1 MLLGEVLL
9 AMPRAL
15 SVDLR
20 LRIVHA
26 CQAAQMSQ
34 REIAKLFEVHVKTVE
49 KLWRQFRETSGVEPR
64 AGGRGPQARLATAH
78 DALRTWVAEN
88 NDRTLA
94 ELCLLLRER
103 LGLVTSPP
111 ALCRTLQR
119 LGLRL
124 KKSHW
129 RPVSASARMSSR
141 RASSS
146 GA

>member
-1 MLLGEVLL
+1 
-9 AMPRAL
+9 MPRAL

-26 CQAAQMSQ
+26 CQAAESSQ
-34 REIAKLFEVHVKTVE
+34 HEIAELFEVHVKTVE
-49 KLWRQFRETSGVEPR
+49 KLWRQFRETGTVEPR
-64 AGGRGPQARLATAH
+64 VGGRGPHARLATAH
-78 DALRTWVAEN
+78 DTLRTWVAEN

-94 ELCLLLRER
+94 ELCARLRDR

-111 ALCRTLQR
+111 ALSRTLQR

-129 RPVSASARMSSR
+129 PRASASARTSSR
-141 RASSS
+141 RVRSSV
-146 GA
+146 A